1 MAKTSSFTDQ
11 TMDRHFKNL
20 LFDFYGALLTE
31 HQRVCFTLYH
41 IDDNSLS
48 EIGEEMNITPQAVS
62 DMLKRTT
69 GKLERYEEKL
79 GLVQRFMI
87 HQDTAE
93 YMKKLIETVAEPL
106 KTNLL
111 RTLDALI
118 KT

>member
-1 MAKTSSFTDQ
+1 MELDDMTDLPMEQ
-11 TMDRHFKNL
+11 HFKNL

-31 HQRVCFTLYH
+31 HQRLCFSLYH
-41 IDDNSLS
+41 AEDNSLS
-48 EIGEEMNITPQAVS
+48 EIGEELDITPQAVS

-69 GKLERYEEKL
+69 KKLERYEEKL

-87 HQDTAE
+87 HADTAND
-93 YMKKLIETVAEPL
+93 MRRLIETVAEPTR
-106 KTNLL
+106 TNLL